1 MTRHLATAFITIG
14 LIGVAVPAAR
24 AQVWG
29 REPVPREGAC
39 FYEDIHFKGRY
50 FCTGAGDSQP
60 EVPGGTNDIISSI
73 RVFGGA
79 EVVVFRDSRFR
90 GSTRRFDSNVD
101 DLRRSGWND
110 RISSFQVDR
119 RRGGG
124 PGYES
129 GGALWGRPTVPQS
142 GVCFYED
149 RNFDGDY
156 FCAAAGSATN
166 EVPRGTNDKIT
177 SLRLFGNATVEVF
190 QDARFEGRSTRFDRD
205 QPDLHQ
211 SGWNDLISSFR
222 VGRGGFGGGGY
233 RPGNGRMSEQ
243 QAHAIVRQAY
253 RTVLG
258 REPDSGSQVYVNR
271 VMNDGWSREQVE
283 RELRGSAEY
292 RRRR

>member
-14 LIGVAVPAAR
+14 LIGVAVPDAR

-39 FYEDIHFKGRY
+39 FYEDIHFNGRY
-50 FCTGAGDSQP
+50 FCIGAGDSQP
-60 EVPGGTNDIISSI
+60 EVPGGTNDTISSI

-90 GSTRRFDSNVD
+90 GSSRRFEANVD

-124 PGYES
+124 PAYES
-129 GGALWGRPTVPQS
+129 GVPLWGRPSVPQS

-149 RNFDGDY
+149 RDFKGDY

-205 QPDLHQ
+205 QPDLHR

-222 VGRGGFGGGGY
+222 VGRGGFGGSGY
-233 RPGNGRMSEQ
+233 RPRNGRMSEQ
-243 QAHAIVRQAY
+243 QAHAVVRQAY

-283 RELRGSAEY
+283 GELRNSAEY